1 MESTHIPKASE
12 QRERSRAF
20 GSRFRAAREAA
31 GTSVQALAQSTR
43 ISASFIEALEEGA
56 FEKLPGEVFGRGFVR
71 SICKAL
77 NLDAEAMLATFDECW
92 DHTGPLKSV
101 LEVEIKEKPF
111 QRGTLAAVAE
121 IALRRLRPGS
131 SLGRLAGVALAMA
144 VLVAGGWQ
152 VSRLDLWKAM
162 RKSSSQAAAPL
173 VAEQPPP
180 VSAAPAD
187 KAAEPVPSAPK
198 TVETSPVAAAPEAGA
213 AASAT
218 ASLAETPPA
227 AASLAV
233 ESEGGGEQRLD
244 LVVTESVRVRAD
256 VDGGGSQ
263 TKEYAPGT
271 YQIQFKDK
279 VEMMIYDAA
288 ALKISFNGKPLGSL
302 GNKGR
307 VRRISFQSA
316 APTTKK
322 L

>member
-1 MESTHIPKASE
+1 MESTQIPKASD

-31 GTSVQALAQSTR
+31 GTSVPSLAQSTR
-43 ISASFIEALEEGA
+43 ISANFIEALEAGA

-77 NLDAEAMLATFDECW
+77 NLDADEMIATFDECW
-92 DHTGPLKSV
+92 DHTGPRKSV

-111 QRGTLAAVAE
+111 QRGSLATAAQS
-121 IALRRLRPGS
+121 ALRWLRPRPS
-131 SLGRLAGVALAMA
+131 HGRLAGVALAIA
-144 VLVAGGWQ
+144 GLAAGGWQ
-152 VSRLDLWKAM
+152 LSRLELWSALRKAPAP
-162 RKSSSQAAAPL
+162 AAAPA
-173 VAEQPPP
+173 VAEPPPP
-180 VSAAPAD
+180 VSTAADD
-187 KAAEPVPSAPK
+187 KAAEPPPSAPQPA
-198 TVETSPVAAAPEAGA
+198 ETSPLAAAPA
-213 AASAT
+213 AEVVAST
-218 ASLAETPPA
+218 PASVPETPPA

-233 ESEGGGEQRLD
+233 EREGGGEQRLD
-244 LVVTESVRVRAD
+244 FVVIEPVRVRAD
-256 VDGGGSQ
+256 VDGGGPQ
-263 TKEYAPGT
+263 TKDYAPGT

-288 ALKISFNGKPLGSL
+288 ALKISFNGKPLGPL

-316 APTTKK
+316 SPTAKK